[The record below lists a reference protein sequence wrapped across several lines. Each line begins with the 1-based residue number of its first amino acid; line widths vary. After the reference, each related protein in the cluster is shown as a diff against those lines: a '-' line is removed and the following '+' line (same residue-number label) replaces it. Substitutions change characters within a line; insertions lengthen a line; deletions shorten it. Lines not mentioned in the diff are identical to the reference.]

1 MLNVKRVS
9 KDTSIIWVYSGGVI
23 MKGVPNLTCNKTL
36 DYTIYL
42 RNHEAKNDDQFDF
55 IQVETCKHFPMLVTS
70 TDIR

>member
-1 MLNVKRVS
+1 
-9 KDTSIIWVYSGGVI
+9 

-42 RNHEAKNDDQFDF
+42 RNHEAKDDDQFDF
-55 IQVETCKHFPMLVTS
+55 IQVETCKHFPMFVTS